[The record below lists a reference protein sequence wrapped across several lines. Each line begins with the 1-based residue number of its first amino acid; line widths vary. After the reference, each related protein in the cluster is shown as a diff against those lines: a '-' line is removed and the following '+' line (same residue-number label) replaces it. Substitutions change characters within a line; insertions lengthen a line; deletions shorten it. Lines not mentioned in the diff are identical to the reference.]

1 MVKPIVQPRTT
12 KRAWA
17 AGALATA
24 AFTLAACGDTN
35 GGSTADP
42 ASTIEVEET
51 EEPDYKSKSV
61 DPVKPENINAQV
73 EDPGYGVSFT
83 YQGAVSGSQGGTV
96 ITIAV
101 RNDNDVTLPPD
112 AFDEPTLE
120 TGSGDGNYS
129 KVDLLQSEP
138 SDGNQNSA
146 LGGLDL
152 PLGVGA
158 TTNLQYVF
166 DTTPGSLWNA
176 RLSIGNVVYE
186 GNLSN

>member
-1 MVKPIVQPRTT
+1 MVKPIAKPQRMT
-12 KRAWA
+12 RAWFV
-17 AGALATA
+17 GVLGTLALG
-24 AFTLAACGDTN
+24 LAACGDPN
-35 GGSTADP
+35 GGSSADP

-51 EEPDYKSKSV
+51 EEPEYKSKDV
-61 DPVKPENINAQV
+61 DSIRPDNVNAQV

-83 YQGAVSGSQGGTV
+83 YQGAVSASNGGTV
-96 ITIAV
+96 VTIAV

-120 TGSGDGNYS
+120 TGNGGGNYS
-129 KVDLLQSEP
+129 KVDLLQSNPE
-138 SDGNQNSA
+138 DGEA

-166 DTTPGSLWNA
+166 DTTPGALWDA
-176 RLSIGNVVYE
+176 RLTIGNVVYE